1 MSIATETD
9 TTAFTAAWTAW
20 HDAHETARADAHGFL
35 AVTSLRWLAAE
46 PERFDDVPGAW
57 STGEDGPVVL
67 LGEGEELIVDGA
79 PVTGRYAFGP
89 IAERDQRTAAFGD
102 AVVEVARRGGSDIVR
117 PRHPDAALRTSYAG
131 TPTYAPDERWAVAGR
146 FEPFDEPRE
155 VTVGSAAE
163 GLEHVYAAPGEVVFE
178 HDGAEHRLIA
188 FDGRTPGSLLVL
200 FLDATS
206 GVTTYAANR
215 SLGVA
220 APAADGSVVLD
231 FTRAV
236 NLPCAYTDFATCPLP
251 PAGNRLPFAV
261 TAGERIPVERGGE
274 RADA

>member
-1 MSIATETD
+1 MSIASDID
-9 TTAFTAAWTAW
+9 TTAFAAEWRAW

-35 AVTSLRWLAAE
+35 AVTSLRWLTAE
-46 PERFDDVPGAW
+46 PQRFDDVPGTW
-57 STGEDGPVVL
+57 STGDDGPVVEL
-67 LGEGEELIVDGA
+67 DAGEELLVDGA
-79 PVTGRYAFGP
+79 AVTGRYGFGS
-89 IAERDQRTAAFGD
+89 IAERDQRIAAFGD

-117 PRHPDAALRTSYAG
+117 PRHPDASLRTAYEG
-131 TPTYAPDERWAVAGR
+131 TPVYAPDERWAVIGR
-146 FEPFDEPRE
+146 FEPFAEPQD
-155 VTVGSAAE
+155 VTVGSAAD

-178 HDGAEHRLIA
+178 HEDAEHRLIA

-215 SLGVA
+215 SLTVS

-274 RADA
+274 RGDA

>member
-1 MSIATETD
+1 MSIASETD
-9 TTAFTAAWTAW
+9 TTAFAAAWSDW
-20 HDAHETARADAHGFL
+20 HDAHEAARADAHGFL
-35 AVTSLRWLAAE
+35 AITSLRWLTSA

-57 STGEDGPVVL
+57 STGAEGPIVVL
-67 LGEGEELIVDGA
+67 DAGEELIVDGA
-79 PVTGRYAFGP
+79 VVSGRHAFGP
-89 IAERDQRTAAFGD
+89 IAERDQRIVSFGD

-117 PRHPDAALRTSYAG
+117 PRHPDAPVRTAYAG
-131 TPTYAPDERWAVAGR
+131 TPTYAPEDRWVIPGL
-146 FEPFDEPRE
+146 FEPFAEPRE
-155 VTVGSAAE
+155 VTVGSVAE

-215 SLGVA
+215 SLAVA
-220 APAADGSVVLD
+220 APTADGAVVLD

-274 RADA
+274 RVDA

>member
-1 MSIATETD
+1 MSIASDID
-9 TTAFTAAWTAW
+9 TTAFAAAWHAW
-20 HDAHETARADAHGFL
+20 HDAHEAARADAHGFL
-35 AVTSLRWLAAE
+35 AITSLRWLTAD

-57 STGEDGPVVL
+57 STGEDGPVVQL
-67 LGEGEELIVDGA
+67 ADGEELIADGA

-89 IAERDQRTAAFGD
+89 IAERDQRIVAFGD

-117 PRHPDAALRTSYAG
+117 PRHPDAPIRSAYEG
-131 TPTYAPDERWAVAGR
+131 TPTYAPDERWVIAGR
-146 FEPFDEPRE
+146 FEPFAEPQD

-163 GLEHVYAAPGEVVFE
+163 GLEHLYAAPGEVVFE
-178 HDGAEHRLIA
+178 HDGAEHRLTA
-188 FDGRTPGSLLVL
+188 FDGRTPGALHIL

-215 SLGVA
+215 SLAVA

-274 RADA
+274 RGDA